1 MKKTFIVLA
10 VMAALMFSAAPS
22 QALLGMPDDV
32 PGKDILLP
40 FLASMPGKGSLN
52 TLLAV
57 TDVYGAIPSF
67 HYTVYTKKSETV
79 FDENWKGTPF
89 DIISTDALTIIGKMA
104 PSEITKLETDLDGDG
119 TKDTWVGYIYFEG
132 SFGQAKSNSTV
143 AQMLFV
149 DMPRGIA
156 TSTNATVIEY
166 APDAV
171 CPQMVHNKTLTNTDV
186 ELFSASALL
195 SGKSIQLSPF
205 CADAIGFAF
214 FPRYYVINPGGKTY
228 LILWKSENTPGSQL
242 HVWYFNA
249 DEKYVSSTIP
259 IPDELNIIDLEYYL
273 PLGLHS
279 AYPKEG
285 WIQLLL
291 PDTDGVGFAAN
302 REWVGYTWMT
312 DLTNPMQSVDVLT
325 AIHRD
330 AW

>member
-40 FLASMPGKGSLN
+40 FLASMPGQGTVN

-67 HYTVYTKKSETV
+67 HYTVYTKRSETV
-79 FDENWKGTPF
+79 FDENWKGTAF

-104 PSEITKLETDLDGDG
+104 PSEVKKLEIDLNGDG
-119 TKDTWVGYIYFEG
+119 TKDCYAGYIYFEG
-132 SFGQAKSNSTV
+132 NFGQATKNNSTV
-143 AQMLFV
+143 AQMMFV
-149 DMPRGIA
+149 DMPRGVA
-156 TSTNATVIEY
+156 TAANAPVKEY
-166 APDAV
+166 APTAV
-171 CPQMVHNKTLTNTDV
+171 CPQMIDAKDM

-195 SGKSIQLSPF
+195 SGKSIQISPL
-205 CADAIGFAF
+205 CADAKGFAF
-214 FPRYYVINPGGKTY
+214 FPRYYIINPGGKTY
-228 LILWKSENTPGSQL
+228 LFIWKSENAPAASL
-242 HVWYFNA
+242 HVWFFNA
-249 DEKYVSSTIP
+249 DEKYVSSTLP
-259 IPDELNIIDLEYYL
+259 LPDELNIIDLEQYL
-273 PLGLHS
+273 PVGLHS
-279 AYPKEG
+279 NYPKEG
-285 WIQLLL
+285 WIQLLI

-312 DLTNPMQSVDVLT
+312 DPTNPMQSVDVLT
-325 AIHRD
+325 PIHRD